1 MTIYHPHSGLP
12 PTIEHFE
19 DYGRDE
25 DAIRTILVDRDP
37 TSKFGSLAEFEFAEL
52 VLQASL
58 NRKTID
64 RLLTIVLAIRD
75 GAEFSF
81 RKHTD
86 IEAAWD
92 TASRWHAP
100 VRYCT
105 HIYCISHSY
114 IDIDSLKS
122 ILLPRHT
129 RMKSSSSLFGLE
141 TYGGGLWMLL
151 QIQIWLN
158 ILNGMLAVWL
168 NGMARLGYR
177 IYMSRGQLIGGGRNR
192 YEHVI
197 LCDINVFLSV
207 LVFYPVRRQTSLLCT
222 LCGQDKAFLYGT

>member
-1 MTIYHPHSGLP
+1 MIDDGDTCQSGGNPGSDAEQPQGLNSGAGIDPTGNICIKYIQEQDSLLYLLVHLRVDDIMTIYHPHSGLQ

-25 DAIRTILVDRDP
+25 DAIRTILVDSDL

-92 TASRWHAP
+92 TASCWHAP

-105 HIYCISHSY
+105 HLYCIRCSCM
-114 IDIDSLKS
+114 DIGSSKS
-122 ILLPRHT
+122 ILLLRRT
-129 RMKSSSSLFGLE
+129 RMKSSSLPYGLE
-141 TYGGGLWMLL
+141 TYGGGPWISSR
-151 QIQIWLN
+151 IQIWLN
-158 ILNGMLAVWL
+158 ILNGMLAV
-168 NGMARLGYR
+168 
-177 IYMSRGQLIGGGRNR
+177 
-192 YEHVI
+192 
-197 LCDINVFLSV
+197 
-207 LVFYPVRRQTSLLCT
+207 
-222 LCGQDKAFLYGT
+222 